1 MAGMGRSNRAGRTT
15 DRGRTAAADEQAA
28 TGPGGRTHA
37 QGPLTRAVD
46 SGLAELRPD
55 RDRPAAWSLL
65 VDGAPQ
71 SLVDL
76 ADPTHLGFEYQ
87 RRLGHLVDLVAPPG
101 RPLTVLHLGGG
112 ALTLARYVAA
122 TRPRSRQQVAEIDTA
137 LTDLVRTELPLERGW
152 QVKVRG
158 ADARAVLERTPE
170 GSVDLV
176 IADVFSGA
184 RVPAHCTT
192 VEFTALAARA
202 LAPGGWY
209 AVNIADG
216 SALAFARSQVATL
229 GAVLPELCLV
239 ADPAVLR
246 GKRFGNLVLAAA
258 HTPLP
263 LADLARRV
271 ASDAALGRV
280 EHGRALVD
288 FAAGAAPVTDAAAAP
303 SPAPPPGVFQ

>member
-15 DRGRTAAADEQAA
+15 DRGRAAAADEQAA

-112 ALTLARYVAA
+112 ALTLARSSPPPARA
-122 TRPRSRQQVAEIDTA
+122 RASRSPRS
-137 LTDLVRTELPLERGW
+137 
-152 QVKVRG
+152 
-158 ADARAVLERTPE
+158 TPR
-170 GSVDLV
+170 SPTW
-176 IADVFSGA
+176 S
-184 RVPAHCTT
+184 
-192 VEFTALAARA
+192 
-202 LAPGGWY
+202 APNSRW
-209 AVNIADG
+209 
-216 SALAFARSQVATL
+216 S
-229 GAVLPELCLV
+229 
-239 ADPAVLR
+239 
-246 GKRFGNLVLAAA
+246 
-258 HTPLP
+258 
-263 LADLARRV
+263 
-271 ASDAALGRV
+271 
-280 EHGRALVD
+280 
-288 FAAGAAPVTDAAAAP
+288 AAGRSRCAAPTPARCW
-303 SPAPPPGVFQ
+303 SAPPRAAWTW